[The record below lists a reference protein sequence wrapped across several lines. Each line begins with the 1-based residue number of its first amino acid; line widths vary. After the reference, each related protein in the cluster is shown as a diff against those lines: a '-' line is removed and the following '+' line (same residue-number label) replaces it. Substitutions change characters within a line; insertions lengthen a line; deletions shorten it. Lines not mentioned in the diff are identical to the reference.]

1 MIRLIIL
8 CFLVTFMTAC
18 SSIKLTRA
26 GYEEAS
32 HQVIIKEGPIE
43 LRRYSNLNLV
53 QTKMRDTED
62 SGFMRLFRYI
72 DGNNSSKSKIAMT
85 TPVFTSENSGERTMS
100 FVLPAK
106 IKKENVPTPSNE
118 AVQTIT
124 RTSGL
129 YASHR
134 YAGRRVEGAPI
145 KIQKQLLKWINNH
158 DLQSKGVPIN
168 AFYDTPWTPPFL
180 RRNEL
185 LIEVTQQ

>member
-1 MIRLIIL
+1 MIKFITL
-8 CFLVTFMTAC
+8 CFLVAFMTAC

-32 HQVIIKEGPIE
+32 HQIIFREGPIE

-53 QTKMRDTED
+53 QTKMKGTEE

-85 TPVFTSENSGERTMS
+85 TPVFTSENNGERTMS

-106 IKKENVPTPSNE
+106 INQEGVPVPINE
-118 AVQTIT
+118 AVQTIK

-129 YASHR
+129 YVSHR
-134 YAGRRVEGAPI
+134 YAGRRGQGAPK
-145 KIQKQLLKWINNH
+145 KIQKHLKEWIKNH
-158 DLQSKGVPIN
+158 DLQPQGEPFN
-168 AFYDTPWTPPFL
+168 AFYDTPWTPSFL

>member
-53 QTKMRDTED
+53 QTKMKDTDD

-85 TPVFTSENSGERTMS
+85 TPVFTSENNGERSMS
-100 FVLPAK
+100 FVLPEK
-106 IKKENVPTPSNE
+106 IKQEKVPAPINE
-118 AVQTIT
+118 AVQTVT
-124 RTSGL
+124 RKSGL
-129 YASHR
+129 YATHR
-134 YAGRRVEGAPI
+134 YSGRRVQGAPI
-145 KIQKQLLKWINNH
+145 KIQNQLSKWIKKNN
-158 DLQSKGVPIN
+158 LQSLGKPIN

-185 LIEVTQQ
+185 LIEVSQQ

>member
-1 MIRLIIL
+1 
-8 CFLVTFMTAC
+8 MTAC

-32 HQVIIKEGPIE
+32 HQVIIREGPIE

-53 QTKMRDTED
+53 QTKMKDTDD

-85 TPVFTSENSGERTMS
+85 TPVFTSENNGERSMS
-100 FVLPAK
+100 FVLPEK
-106 IKKENVPTPSNE
+106 IQQEKVPAPINE
-118 AVQTIT
+118 AVQTVT
-124 RTSGL
+124 RKSGL
-129 YASHR
+129 YAAHR
-134 YAGRRVEGAPI
+134 YSGRRVQGAPI
-145 KIQKQLLKWINNH
+145 KVQNQLSKWIKKN
-158 DLQSKGVPIN
+158 DLQSLGKPIN

-185 LIEVTQQ
+185 LVEVTQH

>member
-1 MIRLIIL
+1 MIKLIIL
-8 CFLVTFMTAC
+8 CFLVIFMTAC

-32 HQVIIKEGPIE
+32 HQVIIREGPIE

-53 QTKMRDTED
+53 ETKMKDTED

-85 TPVFTSENSGERTMS
+85 TPVFTSENNGERTMS

-106 IKKENVPTPSNE
+106 IKQENVPVPINE

-124 RTSGL
+124 RRSGL
-129 YASHR
+129 YAAHR
-134 YAGRRVEGAPI
+134 YTGRRVQGAPI
-145 KIQKQLLKWINNH
+145 KIQNQLMDWIKDNE
-158 DLQSKGVPIN
+158 LQFLGKPIN

-185 LIEVTQQ
+185 LVEVAQQ

>member
-1 MIRLIIL
+1 
-8 CFLVTFMTAC
+8 
-18 SSIKLTRA
+18 
-26 GYEEAS
+26 
-32 HQVIIKEGPIE
+32 
-43 LRRYSNLNLV
+43 
-53 QTKMRDTED
+53 
-62 SGFMRLFRYI
+62 
-72 DGNNSSKSKIAMT
+72 
-85 TPVFTSENSGERTMS
+85 MS

-134 YAGRRVEGAPI
+134 YVGRRVEGAPI

-158 DLQSKGVPIN
+158 DLQSKGDPIN

-185 LIEVTQQ
+185 LIEVTQK

>member
-1 MIRLIIL
+1 MIKLIIL
-8 CFLVTFMTAC
+8 CFLVIFMTAC

-32 HQVIIKEGPIE
+32 HQVIIREGPIE

-53 QTKMRDTED
+53 QTKMKDTDD

-85 TPVFTSENSGERTMS
+85 TPVFTSENNGERSMS
-100 FVLPAK
+100 FVLPEK
-106 IKKENVPTPSNE
+106 IKQEKVPAPINE
-118 AVQTIT
+118 AVQTVT
-124 RTSGL
+124 RKSGL
-129 YASHR
+129 YVAHR
-134 YAGRRVEGAPI
+134 YAGRRIQGAPI
-145 KIQKQLLKWINNH
+145 KIQNQLREWIKNN
-158 DLQSKGVPIN
+158 DLQSLGKPIN

-185 LIEVTQQ
+185 LIEVSQQ

>member
-1 MIRLIIL
+1 
-8 CFLVTFMTAC
+8 MTAC

-32 HQVIIKEGPIE
+32 HQVIIREGPIE

-53 QTKMRDTED
+53 QTKMKDTDD

-85 TPVFTSENSGERTMS
+85 TPVFTSENNGERSMS
-100 FVLPAK
+100 FVLPEK
-106 IKKENVPTPSNE
+106 IKQEKVPTPINE
-118 AVQTIT
+118 AVQTVT
-124 RTSGL
+124 RKSGL
-129 YASHR
+129 YAAHR
-134 YAGRRVEGAPI
+134 YAGRRIQGAPI
-145 KIQKQLLKWINNH
+145 KIQNQLREWIKNN
-158 DLQSKGVPIN
+158 DLQSLGKPIN

-185 LIEVTQQ
+185 LIEVSQQ